1 MRPPLGQTSSPR
13 PRCTQQENKKRL
25 ADGLLIK
32 INTHAFETEEQ
43 IKSLNN
49 KIPQNEKS
57 INRLEVQ
64 LDENLI
70 ECERTE
76 ATISEKRGSNSEKVL
91 NEWKVKAEDLALV
104 LEAVRSKAAK
114 EDSIDQLNISGMV
127 SVKY

>member
-1 MRPPLGQTSSPR
+1 M
-13 PRCTQQENKKRL
+13 
-25 ADGLLIK
+25 
-32 INTHAFETEEQ
+32 
-43 IKSLNN
+43 
-49 KIPQNEKS
+49 
-57 INRLEVQ
+57 Q

-114 EDSIDQLNISGMV
+114 EDSIDQLNIAGMV
-127 SVKY
+127 SVKYYWVLQMFF

>member
-1 MRPPLGQTSSPR
+1 M
-13 PRCTQQENKKRL
+13 
-25 ADGLLIK
+25 
-32 INTHAFETEEQ
+32 
-43 IKSLNN
+43 
-49 KIPQNEKS
+49 
-57 INRLEVQ
+57 Q